1 MESVGEKGQL
11 NLSTS
16 IPKALLEQA
25 EKGKHL
31 QYIDISSPLES
42 DKPSGSSRSWVKLAA
57 VLNTLQTILGKK
69 DGKITTRVVVHELGS
84 ADYDEPPIHVRPKH
98 AP

>member
-16 IPKALLEQA
+16 IPKPLLEQA

-31 QYIDISSPLES
+31 QYIDISSPPDS

-57 VLNTLQTILGKK
+57 VLNTLQAILQKK
-69 DGKITTRVVVHELGS
+69 DGKSTTRIVVHELGS
-84 ADYDEPPIHVRPKH
+84 ADYDEAPIHVRPTQ